1 MPEGVTTLE
10 IKTKSEGDALQSMIA
25 AYEVELIALD
35 AFGRCT
41 SLVEMPRSPIR
52 SLRTTVVVSMG

>member
-1 MPEGVTTLE
+1 MTTLE

-25 AYEVELIALD
+25 AYEVELVALD
-35 AFGRCT
+35 AFGCCI
-41 SLVEMPRSPIR
+41 SLVEMPRFPIR